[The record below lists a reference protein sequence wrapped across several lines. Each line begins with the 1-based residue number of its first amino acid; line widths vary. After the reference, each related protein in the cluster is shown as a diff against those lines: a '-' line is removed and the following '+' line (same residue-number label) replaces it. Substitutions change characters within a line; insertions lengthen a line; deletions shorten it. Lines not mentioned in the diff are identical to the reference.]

1 MTGAATHTVLL
12 PPEEVASA
20 VAHALNNVLP
30 FLYAASSFLDGEDE
44 PPDIQR
50 ARRALDD
57 ACRNA
62 RILGAALSTLGLAS
76 ADAAGL
82 PPFGQ
87 RIDAEALAGI
97 LAGAKAATGARVVAP
112 PAGALDL
119 RTTLDLDSI
128 SALVVCA
135 ATAVRRACGPAAAL
149 SCTAATAEPGALAF
163 EVTAEPRP
171 AASARRGAPGPCEL
185 ALAHAARVLGALG
198 ARVEV
203 VEPGRVRL
211 SFVARAPA

>member
-1 MTGAATHTVLL
+1 MTVAAPHTVPS
-12 PPEEVASA
+12 PPEEVAST
-20 VAHALNNVLP
+20 VGHALNNVLP
-30 FLYAASSFLDGEDE
+30 FLYAASSFLHGEDD
-44 PPDIQR
+44 PPDIER
-50 ARRALDD
+50 AHRAIDD

-97 LAGAKAATGARVVAP
+97 LGGAEAATGARIAAP
-112 PAGALDL
+112 PAGAGAL
-119 RTTLDLDSI
+119 RTTLDIDSI

-149 SCTAATAEPGALAF
+149 SCAASTAEAGALAI

-171 AASARRGAPGPCEL
+171 VASARRGAPGPCEL
-185 ALAHAARVLGALG
+185 ALAHAARMPGALG
-198 ARVEV
+198 ARVDAI
-203 VEPGRVRL
+203 EPGRVRL
-211 SFVARAPA
+211 SFSAREEA

>member
-1 MTGAATHTVLL
+1 MTGAVTHSVLP

-20 VAHALNNVLP
+20 IGHALNNVLP

-44 PPDIQR
+44 PPDMER

-62 RILGAALSTLGLAS
+62 RILSAALSTLGLAS

-87 RIDAEALAGI
+87 CIDAEALAGI
-97 LAGAKAATGARVVAP
+97 LAGAEAATGARVVAP

-149 SCTAATAEPGALAF
+149 SCTAATAEPGALAI

-203 VEPGRVRL
+203 VEPGRVRM
-211 SFVARAPA
+211 SIAARAAA

>member
-1 MTGAATHTVLL
+1 MIGAAPHSVPL

-20 VAHALNNVLP
+20 VGHALNNVLP
-30 FLYAASSFLDGEDE
+30 FLYAASSFLDGEDD
-44 PPDIQR
+44 PPDIER
-50 ARRALDD
+50 ARRAIDD

-62 RILGAALSTLGLAS
+62 RILGAALSTLGLAG

-97 LAGAKAATGARVVAP
+97 LLGAEAATGARIVAP
-112 PAGALDL
+112 PAGAPAL
-119 RTTLDLDSI
+119 RTTLDIDSI

-135 ATAVRRACGPAAAL
+135 ATAVRRACGPAATL
-149 SCTAATAEPGALAF
+149 TCAASTAEAGALAI

-171 AASARRGAPGPCEL
+171 AASARRGTPGPCEL
-185 ALAHAARVLGALG
+185 ALAHAARVLGALD
-198 ARVEV
+198 ARVEA

-211 SFVARAPA
+211 AIAAREAP

>member
-1 MTGAATHTVLL
+1 MHATETPSAAL

-20 VAHALNNVLP
+20 IGHALNNVLP
-30 FLYAASSFLDGEDE
+30 FLYAASSFLDGEDD

-62 RILGAALSTLGLAS
+62 RILGAALSTLGLSS

-87 RIDAEALAGI
+87 RIDAQALAGI
-97 LAGAKAATGARVVAP
+97 LAGAEAATGARAVAP
-112 PAGALDL
+112 PAGGLDL

-149 SCTAATAEPGALAF
+149 SCTAATAGPGALAI

-211 SFVARAPA
+211 SIAAQAAA